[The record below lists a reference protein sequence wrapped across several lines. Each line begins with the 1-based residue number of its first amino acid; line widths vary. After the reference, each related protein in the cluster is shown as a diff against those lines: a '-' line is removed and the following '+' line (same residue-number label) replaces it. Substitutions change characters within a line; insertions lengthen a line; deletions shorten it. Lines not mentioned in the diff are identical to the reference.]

1 MQLRCKS
8 TARCVRLSRNKN
20 AAASQN
26 AIPVSKSHLSAL
38 SLNARS
44 LYDDDDDDLRFAGMS
59 GGKLVHEAL
68 VECGVDTVFGY
79 SGGANLPIL
88 DQFTDS
94 PINFVMNRSEQCCG
108 HAAEGY
114 ARASGKVGVVLTT
127 SGPGLTNIITPLQDA
142 RGDSTPILALSGQV
156 PTAAVGTD
164 AFQECLAVDL
174 TKPCT
179 KWSYQVKSVE
189 EVRSVVH
196 EAYRVASTGK
206 RGPVHL
212 DLPKDVMTAL
222 LRGGSLPLPLQPPL
236 LAPPKE
242 TLDRFMQLLSTA
254 KKPMLYI
261 GQGANDTG
269 AALMALAE
277 AAEIPWT
284 TTVHAMGVLSEHHPY
299 SMHMLGMHGA
309 AYANFA
315 IQESDLIIAVGSRFD
330 DRTTG
335 VLPKYAPVAKQA
347 HLDGTGGFIH
357 FDIEP
362 SQFGRVLHPTLA
374 IPGDCKLAVE
384 KLVPMVKAAP
394 KPSDNRRKEWLDR
407 CNSLKNEYPFQYT
420 PPPDGKLKTQSAIE
434 AIYNGLKPKEHDM
447 IVSTGVGNHQMMACQ
462 FIRWTQPRQMI
473 TSGSLGTMGFGLP
486 AAIGAQVACPDKTVV
501 LIDGDGSFNMTLNDL
516 GTVKEHQLPIK
527 IAIMNDH
534 RQQMVHVWQRLF
546 FDNRLMATHNVNP
559 DYVALAKSYDIESY
573 CCRHVDELPDI
584 IDKFVNAKGP
594 ILIDFRVVPDIC
606 LPMVAPG
613 KGLDEMFM
621 PGEITLDADAAHD
634 PKMEGLAP
642 S

>member
-1 MQLRCKS
+1 MALARSLRNVARRPVASSPRWLPATLCRCKS
-8 TARCVRLSRNKN
+8 TASVF
-20 AAASQN
+20 
-26 AIPVSKSHLSAL
+26 
-38 SLNARS
+38 
-44 LYDDDDDDLRFAGMS
+44 DDDFDEDLRFTGMS

-68 VECGVDTVFGY
+68 VECGVDTIFGY

-88 DQFTDS
+88 DQFTNS
-94 PINFVMNRSEQCCG
+94 PIRFVMNRSEQCCG

-114 ARASGKVGVVLTT
+114 ARATGKVGVILTT

-174 TKPCT
+174 TRPCT

-196 EAYRVASTGK
+196 EAYRVASSGK

-212 DLPKDVMTAL
+212 DLPKDVMTGL
-222 LRGGSLPLPLQPPL
+222 LRGGSLPLPMQPPSLAVDKRALERVAAL
-236 LAPPKE
+236 LAV
-242 TLDRFMQLLSTA
+242 A
-254 KKPMLYI
+254 KRPILYI
-261 GQGANDTG
+261 GQGAND
-269 AALMALAE
+269 APDELIALAE
-277 AAEIPWT
+277 AAQVPWT
-284 TTVHAMGVLSEHHPY
+284 TTLHAMGVLSEHHPH

-309 AYANFA
+309 AYANYA
-315 IQESDLIIAVGSRFD
+315 IQEADLIIAVGSRFD

-335 VLPKYAPVAKQA
+335 VLPKYAPEARKA
-347 HLDGTGGFIH
+347 HDEGRGGFVH

-362 SQFGRVLHPTLA
+362 SQFGRVISPTIA
-374 IPGDCKLAVE
+374 VAGDAKTAVLE
-384 KLVPMVKAAP
+384 LVPLVQNGPSTQFPDERKA
-394 KPSDNRRKEWLDR
+394 WLER
-407 CNSLKNEYPFQYT
+407 CISLKNEHPFQYT
-420 PPPDGKLKTQSAIE
+420 PPTEGRLKTQSAIE
-434 AIYNGLKPKEHDM
+434 AIYNGLKPREHDV
-447 IVSTGVGNHQMMACQ
+447 IVATGVGNHQMMSCQ
-462 FIRWTQPRQMI
+462 FFRWTQPRQMI

-486 AAIGAQVACPDKTVV
+486 AAIGAQVGCPDKTVL

-546 FDNRLMATHNVNP
+546 FDNRLMATDNVNP
-559 DYVALAKSYDIESY
+559 DYVALAQSYGIESY
-573 CCRHVDELPDI
+573 CCRHVDELPDV

-594 ILIDFRVVPDIC
+594 VLVDFRVVPDIC

-613 KGLDEMFM
+613 KGLDEMFL
-621 PGEITLDADAAHD
+621 PGSLTLDGDAQAD